1 MNPSKEAGVK
11 PLFMTNWLGRLVFQ
25 LFSYPVA
32 FGNTVVRNSA
42 RDIFLTGGSATPRVM
57 ATYALMLG
65 MTRLSRGIKTGG
77 DSLEEDYNAESII
90 KDLDVLGVGG
100 PLSLAYGYGES
111 RKYGR
116 STFRAIAE
124 TGLGPTFGS
133 ALADFYV
140 NKRGLTTLVEH
151 MQPYR
156 NVIIKAFPEAQF
168 GFDQL
173 IKDIE
178 DSMSNKDEF
187 EKQLRRMEDR
197 LKFDKKQAGVTKQK
211 RELKDEKERANK
223 VDLGGAS
230 YQEQMDRLGFK
241 HGGPHY
247 NNMGNIESRFD
258 YWAGMTGETY
268 GQDGRFGVFDS
279 PVSGMRASLRDIKT
293 KQNRYKDTDNPL
305 GHAVAEYLGG
315 GREGTLDQ
323 KIQRATG
330 QPNTSN
336 YNPDVQGYINDVVFK
351 YKRDGDEGIIDAI
364 AMREAASREAANY
377 YIQNKEAKQKAV
389 ELAKHSF
396 PKGTTTKQMLE
407 FLNSLNN

>member
-1 MNPSKEAGVK
+1 MYDLSNRNKEQKDYITSNIRQGRTPQQILNTYKKANSSYYKSFADAKLALEAARHFNTDIKTISNTAQSALRYFTSSERNNFLASNNSFV
-11 PLFMTNWLGRLVFQ
+11 PLRLTEYQ
-25 LFSYPVA
+25 LKSIKRKVDF
-32 FGNTVVRNSA
+32 NK
-42 RDIFLTGGSATPRVM
+42 
-57 ATYALMLG
+57 G
-65 MTRLSRGIKTGG
+65 MTFSNFYDEYNNLLLDYHYLPII
-77 DSLEEDYNAESII
+77 EDIDNQYRTYTPMELMRTRKS
-90 KDLDVLGVGG
+90 VGG
-100 PLSLAYGYGES
+100 IVEGEDNVPFTKEDPAD
-111 RKYGR
+111 RVDP
-116 STFRAIAE
+116 F
-124 TGLGPTFGS
+124 TGEP
-133 ALADFYV
+133 
-140 NKRGLTTLVEH
+140 
-151 MQPYR
+151 
-156 NVIIKAFPEAQF
+156 
-168 GFDQL
+168 
-173 IKDIE
+173 
-178 DSMSNKDEF
+178 
-187 EKQLRRMEDR
+187 
-197 LKFDKKQAGVTKQK
+197 
-211 RELKDEKERANK
+211 
-223 VDLGGAS
+223 
-230 YQEQMDRLGFK
+230 YQEQMSRLGFK
-241 HGGPHY
+241 EGGPHY

-377 YIQNKEAKQKAV
+377 YIKNKEAKQKAV

>member
-1 MNPSKEAGVK
+1 
-11 PLFMTNWLGRLVFQ
+11 
-25 LFSYPVA
+25 
-32 FGNTVVRNSA
+32 
-42 RDIFLTGGSATPRVM
+42 
-57 ATYALMLG
+57 
-65 MTRLSRGIKTGG
+65 
-77 DSLEEDYNAESII
+77 
-90 KDLDVLGVGG
+90 
-100 PLSLAYGYGES
+100 
-111 RKYGR
+111 
-116 STFRAIAE
+116 
-124 TGLGPTFGS
+124 
-133 ALADFYV
+133 
-140 NKRGLTTLVEH
+140 
-151 MQPYR
+151 
-156 NVIIKAFPEAQF
+156 
-168 GFDQL
+168 
-173 IKDIE
+173 
-178 DSMSNKDEF
+178 MS
-187 EKQLRRMEDR
+187 
-197 LKFDKKQAGVTKQK
+197 
-211 RELKDEKERANK
+211 
-223 VDLGGAS
+223 
-230 YQEQMDRLGFK
+230 RLGFS

-364 AMREAASREAANY
+364 AMREAASKEAANY
-377 YIQNKEAKQKAV
+377 YIKNKEAKQKAV

>member
-1 MNPSKEAGVK
+1 MIGLQDLKFWLEIINNLILSDRRDKFVPLKFSDEQMDKLIKMNPTISKSQLKAELNKLRFEFLGL
-11 PLFMTNWLGRLVFQ
+11 PLLD
-25 LFSYPVA
+25 
-32 FGNTVVRNSA
+32 VR
-42 RDIFLTGGSATPRVM
+42 
-57 ATYALMLG
+57 
-65 MTRLSRGIKTGG
+65 
-77 DSLEEDYNAESII
+77 EDYTESQ
-90 KDLDVLGVGG
+90 KKSLDVL
-100 PLSLAYGYGES
+100 YERNQYFKGEEVQDDYPVPFV
-111 RKYGR
+111 K
-116 STFRAIAE
+116 
-124 TGLGPTFGS
+124 
-133 ALADFYV
+133 
-140 NKRGLTTLVEH
+140 
-151 MQPYR
+151 
-156 NVIIKAFPEAQF
+156 
-168 GFDQL
+168 
-173 IKDIE
+173 KDP
-178 DSMSNKDEF
+178 KD
-187 EKQLRRMEDR
+187 
-197 LKFDKKQAGVTKQK
+197 
-211 RELKDEKERANK
+211 RESD
-223 VDLGGAS
+223 DLFGAS

-247 NNMGNIESRFD
+247 NNMGNIEARFD

-336 YNPDVQGYINDVVFK
+336 YNPDVQGYINDVLFK
-351 YKRDGDEGIIDAI
+351 YNRDGDEGIIDAI

-377 YIQNKEAKQKAV
+377 YIKNKEAKQKAV